1 MAVRGGGT
9 TVLRVGVTR
18 WTNGLILA
26 RKRGVA
32 RGAPCGSQNGVV
44 GDVVAVDGGFVDRI
58 YEVEKAGVA
67 TMADAMAASEGQR
80 FVEIEIG
87 DEWVVALR
95 ADQTERC
102 PRILGSGTVYALI
115 SLGWVGKAARGAS
128 GLPMGPDVRRRQGGT
143 RVDEGLVV
151 PGRVR
156 ARGGQMM
163 AEAVEA

>member
-1 MAVRGGGT
+1 MAVRGGGA

-32 RGAPCGSQNGVV
+32 RGAPCGPQNGGV
-44 GDVVAVDGGFVDRI
+44 GNVVAVDGGFVDGI
-58 YEVEKAGVA
+58 YEVEKTGVA

-115 SLGWVGKAARGAS
+115 SLGWVGKAARGAG
-128 GLPMGPDVRRRQGGT
+128 GLPMGSDVRRRQGGT

-151 PGRVR
+151 TGRVR